1 MTDWW
6 CYRCGVAR
14 DVAMCPVCGLKAP
27 AGYDNASQDNYA
39 DARESTVG
47 ELERVHATLKSTDST
62 LREIHS
68 TLKDKGSSGDAW
80 GVLWVF
86 VLIFLIGSWPGSKL
100 DRFTDRVWYS
110 SVYDTDW
117 KNVNIERRPSDCD
130 LLHAPI
136 GTKRCS
142 YKKATVIFGE
152 KERQILIG
160 LGTTPEEKA
169 QSAKEP
175 NSVAVTWDRR
185 EEP

>member
-1 MTDWW
+1 
-6 CYRCGVAR
+6 
-14 DVAMCPVCGLKAP
+14 
-27 AGYDNASQDNYA
+27 
-39 DARESTVG
+39 
-47 ELERVHATLKSTDST
+47 
-62 LREIHS
+62 
-68 TLKDKGSSGDAW
+68 
-80 GVLWVF
+80 
-86 VLIFLIGSWPGSKL
+86 
-100 DRFTDRVWYS
+100 
-110 SVYDTDW
+110 
-117 KNVNIERRPSDCD
+117 